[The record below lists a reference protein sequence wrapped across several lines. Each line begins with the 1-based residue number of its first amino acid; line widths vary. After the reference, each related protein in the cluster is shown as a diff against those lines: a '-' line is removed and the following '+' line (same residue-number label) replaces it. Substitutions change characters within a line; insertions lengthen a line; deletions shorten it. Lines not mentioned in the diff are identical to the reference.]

1 MLAPVEPRGGRT
13 GQAPARMPQKDRTKA
28 VGKSPEP
35 RRSPA
40 VKTAAIFDDGAE
52 VVSRRITLT
61 TLMVIVAVAA
71 ILHLGQEV
79 FLPLAMA
86 VLLTFALSPVVSFLR
101 NRGLRHFPSVLLA
114 VFVAFVVIG
123 LFLLTTVF
131 QIGLLAQ
138 DLPSFQ
144 SNILQKLNAFT
155 ESGDGTGLISRLGGM
170 LSSISSEISSEI
182 SNAVPAN
189 SPAAPAA
196 VDAAPMPVEV
206 IERQSVVQVLSG
218 LILPLISPVA
228 TAGLVVVVV
237 IFMLLE
243 REEIR
248 DRFIRLA
255 GARDLH
261 QTTQML
267 EEAGG
272 RVAKYLLIQLLVNS
286 IFAVLIGLGL
296 WAIGVPNA
304 LLWGLVTLV
313 MRFVPFIGSFLAAAF
328 PLFLAFAV
336 SPGWSAVLWTA
347 ALFLVVELIT
357 SNIIEPWLY
366 GSRIGVSPLAII
378 VCAVFWTWI
387 WGPLGLVL
395 STPLTVCLVVLGRH
409 LPQFEVFDILFGDE
423 PALAPHSRLYQ
434 RLLAGDPIESTF
446 RAEEALEEM
455 FLADYYAEIGIP
467 ALLLGQ
473 HDFERGVLTAAQED
487 RLAQAAA
494 QMVADLAPV
503 AAEELAEAQM
513 AADAEEAGPAPPDG
527 SGTAEA
533 PPAEGKGKTRSPILD
548 SVALEG
554 AGFRI
559 LCLGGR
565 RKLDDVAAAMLAQA
579 MVAEGAEAMALSYM
593 DLTASRFAQVAATEA
608 RCVILNFLDAA
619 PSRASLLHVRRIKQA
634 APHLRVGLVIWRM
647 PEALIDPEIPSQRLI
662 SKVSEKK
669 IAEVM
674 EIGGDFVATTLAE
687 AMEAAFQDLSPR
699 PPAVTRHKERL
710 RPPKPPLRRAG

>member
-1 MLAPVEPRGGRT
+1 MGKFLEPGPAAAVLA
-13 GQAPARMPQKDRTKA
+13 Q
-28 VGKSPEP
+28 
-35 RRSPA
+35 
-40 VKTAAIFDDGAE
+40 TALHDGPE
-52 VVSRRITLT
+52 VVNRKITLT

-71 ILHLGQEV
+71 ILHLGQAV

-101 NRGLRHFPSVLLA
+101 NRGLRHFASVLTA

-123 LFLLTTVF
+123 LFLLMTVF

-144 SNILQKLNAFT
+144 SNIMQKLTTFT
-155 ESGDGTGLISRLGGM
+155 QSGDGTGLIARLGEM
-170 LSSISSEISSEI
+170 LSSINSEISS
-182 SNAVPAN
+182 AVPAGG
-189 SPAAPAA
+189 PAVKA
-196 VDAAPMPVEV
+196 VADAVPLPVEV

-228 TAGLVVVVV
+228 TAGLVIVVV

-248 DRFIRLA
+248 DRFIRLV

-267 EEAGG
+267 EDAGG
-272 RVAKYLLIQLLVNS
+272 RVAKYLLIQLLVNT
-286 IFAVLIGLGL
+286 IYGVLIGLGL
-296 WAIGVPNA
+296 WFIGVPNA
-304 LLWGLVTLV
+304 PLWGLVTLV

-336 SPGWSAVLWTA
+336 APGWSAVLWTA
-347 ALFLVVELIT
+347 ALFLLVELIT

-366 GSRIGVSPLAII
+366 ASRIGVSPLAII

-423 PALAPHSRLYQ
+423 PALAPHARLYQ

-446 RAEEALEEM
+446 RAEEALEVM
-455 FLADYYAEIGIP
+455 FLADYYRDIGLP

-487 RLAQAAA
+487 RLALAAA
-494 QMVADLAPV
+494 QLVEELAPI
-503 AAEELAEAQM
+503 AAEEVVEAQK
-513 AADAEEAGPAPPDG
+513 
-527 SGTAEA
+527 TAEA
-533 PPAEGKGKTRSPILD
+533 ARVLSDNDAPMAAGAKDKVTAPILD
-548 SVALEG
+548 TAVLEG
-554 AGFRI
+554 TGYTI
-559 LCLGGR
+559 LSLGGR

-579 MVAEGAEAMALSYM
+579 MAAEGAAVTALSYM
-593 DLTASRFAQVAATEA
+593 DLTASRFATVVATGAD
-608 RCVILNFLDAA
+608 CIILNFLDAT

-634 APHLRVGLVIWRM
+634 APHLRVGLVIWQM
-647 PEALIDPEIPSQRLI
+647 PAALIDPDIPSQRHI
-662 SKVSEKK
+662 TKVSEAK
-669 IAEVM
+669 IDEVM

-687 AMEAAFQDLSPR
+687 ALEAAFQDVPPR
-699 PPAVTRHKERL
+699 PLSAPGPRPRQRPQKQRL
-710 RPPKPPLRRAG
+710 TSVV

>member
-1 MLAPVEPRGGRT
+1 
-13 GQAPARMPQKDRTKA
+13 MPN
-28 VGKSPEP
+28 
-35 RRSPA
+35 
-40 VKTAAIFDDGAE
+40 DGPE
-52 VVSRRITLT
+52 VVTRRITLT

-71 ILHLGQEV
+71 ILHLGQKV

-101 NRGLRHFPSVLLA
+101 NRGLRHFASVLAA
-114 VFVAFVVIG
+114 VFVAFIVIG

-144 SNILQKLNAFT
+144 SNIMQKLNAFRD
-155 ESGDGTGLISRLGGM
+155 SGDGTGLISRLGEM
-170 LSSISSEISSEI
+170 LSSINSEISD
-182 SNAVPAN
+182 AVPA
-189 SPAAPAA
+189 SDPASDPAARAVAGPAN
-196 VDAAPMPVEV
+196 PLPVEV

-218 LILPLISPVA
+218 LIVPLISPVA

-248 DRFIRLA
+248 DRFIRLV

-272 RVAKYLLIQLLVNS
+272 RVAKYLLIQLLVNT
-286 IFAVLIGLGL
+286 IYAVLIGLGL
-296 WAIGVPNA
+296 WFIGVPNA

-313 MRFVPFIGSFLAAAF
+313 MRFVPFIGSLLAAAF

-336 SPGWSAVLWTA
+336 APGWSAVIWTA

-366 GSRIGVSPLAII
+366 ASRIGVSPLAII

-423 PALAPHSRLYQ
+423 PVLAPHSRLYQ
-434 RLLAGDPIESTF
+434 RLLAGNPIESTF

-455 FLADYYAEIGIP
+455 FLADFYRDIGIP

-487 RLAQAAA
+487 RLALAAA
-494 QMVADLAPV
+494 QMVEDLAPV
-503 AAEELAEAQM
+503 AAEELVEAKKTADDAV
-513 AADAEEAGPAPPDG
+513 AAVAQRDASGDADVPQAAGA
-527 SGTAEA
+527 
-533 PPAEGKGKTRSPILD
+533 KGKATPPILAT
-548 SVALEG
+548 VALEG
-554 AGFRI
+554 TGFRI

-565 RKLDDVAAAMLAQA
+565 RKLDDVAAAMLAQTMA
-579 MVAEGAEAMALSYM
+579 AEGAEVTALSYM
-593 DLTASRFAQVAATEA
+593 DLTASRFAKVAATGA
-608 RCVILNFLDAA
+608 HCVILNFLDAA

-634 APHLRVGLVIWRM
+634 APHLRVGLVIWQM
-647 PEALIDPEIPSQRLI
+647 PEALIDPDIPSQRLI
-662 SKVSEKK
+662 TKVSGGK
-669 IAEVM
+669 ISEVM
-674 EIGGDFVATTLAE
+674 EIGGDFVATTLAD
-687 AMEAAFQDLSPR
+687 ALEAAFQDAPPR
-699 PPAVTRHKERL
+699 PAPASRQRVRQRPRKPQL
-710 RPPKPPLRRAG
+710 RPVG